1 MRGLFLNIVKNFCEF
16 PLTAVSRDNI
26 TSELQ
31 EDFVHHSIKPK
42 LGTMVNSA
50 LFLIA
55 LTFFYF
61 AAVKSR
67 YLTHMLGVI

>member
-1 MRGLFLNIVKNFCEF
+1 M
-16 PLTAVSRDNI
+16 PAVARDNI

-67 YLTHMLGVI
+67 YLTNTLV

>member
-1 MRGLFLNIVKNFCEF
+1 MKTFANIR
-16 PLTAVSRDNI
+16 LTAVGRDNI
-26 TSELQ
+26 TSELE

-67 YLTHMLGVI
+67 YLTHYVGVI